1 MQKKMTLAATAL
13 AATLILGLG
22 GFFTAAAEQL
32 KAPAEQ
38 LIIAGKKPARF
49 DHSVHLKMGL
59 KCGTCHHDKDHQPL
73 TAKAIAS
80 MTDSSQLACM
90 SCHSK
95 SRPQMELQTKR
106 DVFHARC
113 RACHRQGYQGKN
125 GPTNCSGCHLK
136 RKRQPLEGC

>member
-1 MQKKMTLAATAL
+1 MQKKMMLAATAL

-22 GFFTAAAEQL
+22 GFFTAAAEPL

-73 TAKAIAS
+73 TAKAIAA
-80 MTDSSQLACM
+80 MTNSSQLACM